1 MKDYQIKKWLG
12 EWWLIGVRAKK
23 PTIKLKDLSEL
34 CNDLGLDLREADNWF
49 HVLLK
54 EEKMNTSLKENEI
67 KWD

>member
-34 CNDLGLDLREADNWF
+34 CNDLGFDLREADNWF
-49 HVLLK
+49 LELSK
-54 EEKMNTSLKENEI
+54 EAKIDASLGENEI